1 MASIDE
7 TLNIDTPENVIFG
20 YEVVGIGSRFIAAL
34 VDTLIIGLIQGIIY
48 LLIGL
53 ILSFDF
59 DFTGENS
66 SILIAILSLVSFV
79 LMWGYYIFFEMQ
91 WNGRTPGKQLAG
103 LRVIRQDGTPITL
116 SESII
121 RNLVRLVDF
130 LPVGYGVGIVTM
142 FIDSNARRLGDMAAG
157 TIVIRD
163 QEEVTL
169 DTVKK
174 SAQPEQLRAPGEA
187 EATAKTWPVHLLTE
201 TDIQLAE
208 SFLARQNDLK
218 NRNEVAYQIG
228 KRLMKKMGL
237 PTSEAIY
244 TRDMMYKL
252 STIVKEWHKLH

>member
-1 MASIDE
+1 MPSIDE
-7 TLNIDTPENVIFG
+7 ILNIDTPENVIFG

-34 VDTLIIGLIQGIIY
+34 VDTLIIGIIQGILY
-48 LLIGL
+48 LLMGL
-53 ILSFDF
+53 IISFDF
-59 DFTGENS
+59 DFMGDNS
-66 SILIAILSLVSFV
+66 TVIIAALT
-79 LMWGYYIFFEMQ
+79 LMNFLFLWGYYIFFEMQ

-116 SESII
+116 PESII

-157 TIVIRD
+157 TIVIRE

-174 SAQPEQLRAPGEA
+174 SAQPQQLRASGEA
-187 EATAKTWPVHLLTE
+187 EATARTWPVHLLSE

-208 SFLARQNDLK
+208 SFLTRQSDLK

-237 PTSEAIY
+237 PTSEAIFA
-244 TRDMMYKL
+244 RDMTYKL